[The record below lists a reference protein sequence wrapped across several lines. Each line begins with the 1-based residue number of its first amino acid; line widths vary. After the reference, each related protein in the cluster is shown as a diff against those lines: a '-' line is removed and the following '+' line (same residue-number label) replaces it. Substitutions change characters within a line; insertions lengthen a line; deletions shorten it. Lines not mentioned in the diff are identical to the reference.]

1 MLICYGVTPEVGRA
15 AEPVG
20 DGGFE
25 IGYVTDDGLE
35 HRVSLS
41 QAWAT
46 PFESCSPIRRFTSHK
61 GQRHLSGLWWSAT
74 TGGTRLRV
82 VDSRYEGFKFT
93 LTDVVADNVSAGGF
107 YLGPVTRRPSELEDL
122 GLIGCVV
129 RVAGEVVMTA
139 AGAAV
144 MGHPAASVAWLANQL
159 AAEGEGLR
167 AGQLVFSGGVT
178 APVPVVAGGS
188 VTFQFGGL
196 GSIEVAGA

>member
-1 MLICYGVTPEVGRA
+1 MTALPPEVRRA

-82 VDSRYEGFKFT
+82 VDSRYESFKFT
-93 LTDVVADNVSAGGF
+93 LTDVVADNVSAG
-107 YLGPVTRRPSELEDL
+107 
-122 GLIGCVV
+122 
-129 RVAGEVVMTA
+129 
-139 AGAAV
+139 
-144 MGHPAASVAWLANQL
+144 
-159 AAEGEGLR
+159 
-167 AGQLVFSGGVT
+167 
-178 APVPVVAGGS
+178 
-188 VTFQFGGL
+188 
-196 GSIEVAGA
+196 

>member
-159 AAEGEGLR
+159 AAEEEGLR